1 MTDTVEDVRKGLPSA
16 SAFGRLALC
25 PGSFMME
32 KACPDDGNDAAA
44 EGTLLHRYM
53 EYLLLKGDA
62 ADEGMG
68 LSWHGFLNSRGYEDA
83 ELNHEQVELCERA
96 LRMLDGVKE
105 KIREDYPDASF
116 SLVSTEE
123 RRFLSDWIEGG
134 EYSGQWDALIRVH
147 AECDGFLLVVDWKFG
162 RVEVEPAEANR
173 QLEALVPLADHKAR
187 EEGISHS
194 GIYAAIIQPRVA
206 GAASVTFYYGEDIE
220 QATERSL
227 AVAKAAMDPDAPRYC
242 SESACRY
249 CRAKAVCHEATAM
262 VKQASLI
269 TTDRDKWE
277 LFSPA
282 EKVQAYRLSKMA
294 KKWSTAVDYRFEQ
307 DVAAGLIPG
316 FEMGPGRTSFT
327 VEDPAGAF
335 SALNA
340 KYPTEVTAEA
350 FAGCCK
356 VGITELDKLVHAAR
370 KAADPK
376 ATTKSSR
383 DWLRQALALYG
394 EEKTTKGSVKE
405 IGGGA
410 A

>member
-44 EGTLLHRYM
+44 EGTLLHAYM
-53 EYLLLKGDA
+53 EHLLTGEPWESTPLTA
-62 ADEGMG
+62 
-68 LSWHGFLNSRGYEDA
+68 
-83 ELNHEQVELCERA
+83 EQVELCERA
-96 LRMLDGVKE
+96 MHLLDGVKE
-105 KIREDYPDASF
+105 KIMGDYPDASF

-123 RRFLSDWIEGG
+123 RRFLSDWIDGG

-147 AECDGFLLVVDWKFG
+147 AECDGFLLVLDWKFG

-206 GAASVTFYYGEDIE
+206 GAASVTFYYEEDIE

-242 SESACRY
+242 SEEACRY
-249 CRAKAVCHEATAM
+249 CRAKAVCHEATSM

-277 LFSPA
+277 LFSPT
-282 EKVQAYRLSKMA
+282 EKVQAYRLAKTA
-294 KKWSTAVDYRFEQ
+294 KKWAAAVDYRFEQ
-307 DVAAGLIPG
+307 DVASGLIPG

-327 VEDPAGAF
+327 VVDTSGAF
-335 SALNA
+335 SALNGEF
-340 KYPTEVTAEA
+340 PTEVTAEA

>member
-25 PGSFMME
+25 PGSFTLE
-32 KACPDDGNDAAA
+32 KACPDESSEAAS
-44 EGTLLHRYM
+44 EGTLLHAYM
-53 EYLLLKGDA
+53 EQLLTGGPW
-62 ADEGMG
+62 EGAP
-68 LSWHGFLNSRGYEDA
+68 LTA
-83 ELNHEQVELCERA
+83 EQQELCERA
-96 LRMLDGVKE
+96 LRLLDGVKE
-105 KIREDYPDASF
+105 KIMGDCPDASF

-134 EYSGQWDALIRVH
+134 EYSGQWDALIRVS
-147 AECDGFLLVVDWKFG
+147 AERDGFLLVLDWKFG

-173 QLEALVPLADHKAR
+173 QLEALVPLAAQKAR
-187 EEGISHS
+187 EEGIRHS

-206 GAASVTFYYGEDIE
+206 GPASVAFYDTEAIDQAE
-220 QATERSL
+220 QRSL

-242 SESACRY
+242 SEEACRY
-249 CRAKAVCHEATAM
+249 CRAKAVCHEATSM
-262 VKQASLI
+262 VEQASLI
-269 TTDRDKWE
+269 ATDRDKWE

-282 EKVQAYRLSKMA
+282 EKVQAYRLAKTA
-294 KKWSTAVDYRFEQ
+294 KKWATAVDYRFEQ

-316 FEMGPGRTSFT
+316 FEMGAGRTSFT
-327 VEDPAGAF
+327 VTDPSGAF

-340 KYPTEVTAEA
+340 EFPDEVTAEA

-356 VGITELDKLVHAAR
+356 VGITDLDKLVHAAR

-383 DWLRQALALYG
+383 DWLRQELAPHG

>member
-32 KACPDDGNDAAA
+32 KACPDETSDAAS
-44 EGTLLHRYM
+44 EGTLLHAYM
-53 EYLLLKGDA
+53 EQLLTGEPW
-62 ADEGMG
+62 EGTP
-68 LSWHGFLNSRGYEDA
+68 LTA
-83 ELNHEQVELCERA
+83 EQQELCERA
-96 LRMLDGVKE
+96 LRLLDGVKE
-105 KIREDYPDASF
+105 KIMGNYPDASF

-134 EYSGQWDALIRVH
+134 EYSGQWDALIKVN
-147 AECDGFLLVVDWKFG
+147 AECDGFLLVLDWKFG

-173 QLEALVPLADHKAR
+173 QLEALVPLAARKAS

-206 GAASVTFYYGEDIE
+206 GPASVAFYDAEAIDQAE
-220 QATERSL
+220 QRSL

-242 SESACRY
+242 SEEACQY
-249 CRAKAVCHEATAM
+249 CRAKAVCHEAAAM
-262 VKQASLI
+262 VQQASLI

-277 LFSPA
+277 LFSA
-282 EKVQAYRLSKMA
+282 EEKVQAYRLAKLA
-294 KKWSTAVDYRFEQ
+294 KKWAAAAEYRFEQ

-327 VEDPAGAF
+327 VTDPSGAF
-335 SALNA
+335 SALH
-340 KYPTEVTAEA
+340 TEFPEVVTAEA

-356 VGITELDKLVHAAR
+356 VGITELDKLVHEAC
-370 KAADPK
+370 KAANPK

-383 DWLRQALALYG
+383 EWLRQLLAEYG
-394 EEKTTKGSVKE
+394 ESKTTKGSVKE
-405 IGGGA
+405 IGQ
-410 A
+410 

>member
-1 MTDTVEDVRKGLPSA
+1 MDTLSTYDPRQGLPSA

-25 PGSFMME
+25 PGSFTLE
-32 KACPDDGNDAAA
+32 QACPDETSAAA
-44 EGTLLHRYM
+44 NEGTLLHAYM
-53 EYLLLKGDA
+53 EQLLTGEPW
-62 ADEGMG
+62 EGTQ
-68 LSWHGFLNSRGYEDA
+68 LTA
-83 ELNHEQVELCERA
+83 EQVELCERA
-96 LRMLDGVKE
+96 LHLLDGVKE
-105 KIREDYPDASF
+105 MIERDHPGAAF
-116 SLVSTEE
+116 HLVSTEE
-123 RRFLSDWIEGG
+123 RVFYRNLFGTAY
-134 EYSGQWDALIRVH
+134 YSGQWDALFEVNCPDSSFMMV
-147 AECDGFLLVVDWKFG
+147 ADWKFG
-162 RVEVEPAEANR
+162 RVEVDSAEANR
-173 QLEALVPLADHKAR
+173 QLEALVPLVSQKEHNDNAIHQ
-187 EEGISHS
+187 

-206 GAASVTFYYGEDIE
+206 GPASVAFYDAEAIDQAE
-220 QATERSL
+220 QRSL
-227 AVAKAAMDPDAPRYC
+227 AVAKVAMDPDAPRYC
-242 SESACRY
+242 SEAACRY
-249 CRAKAVCHEATAM
+249 CRAKAVCHEAAAT
-262 VKQASLI
+262 VEQAALI

-282 EKVQAYRLSKMA
+282 KKVQAYRMAKLA
-294 KKWSTAVDYRFEQ
+294 KKWAAAAEYRFEQ

-327 VEDPAGAF
+327 VEDPAGAI

-340 KYPTEVTAEA
+340 DFPVEVTAEA

-370 KAADPK
+370 KVADPK

>member
-32 KACPDDGNDAAA
+32 KACPDETSEAAS
-44 EGTLLHRYM
+44 EGTLLHAYM
-53 EYLLLKGDA
+53 EQLLTGEPW
-62 ADEGMG
+62 EGMP
-68 LSWHGFLNSRGYEDA
+68 LTP
-83 ELNHEQVELCERA
+83 EQVELCERA
-96 LRMLDGVKE
+96 LRLLDGVKE
-105 KIREDYPDASF
+105 KILGNYPNASF

-134 EYSGQWDALIRVH
+134 EYSGQWDALFEVNCPN
-147 AECDGFLLVVDWKFG
+147 ANFMLVLDWKFG
-162 RVEVEPAEANR
+162 RVEVESAEANR
-173 QLEALVPLADHKAR
+173 QLEALVPLAAQKVVED
-187 EEGISHS
+187 GIGYS

-206 GAASVTFYYGEDIE
+206 GPASVTFYDEDAIDQAE
-220 QATERSL
+220 QRSL

-242 SESACRY
+242 SEAACRY
-249 CRAKAVCHEATAM
+249 CRAKAVCHEASAM

-269 TTDRDKWE
+269 ATDRDKWE
-277 LFSPA
+277 LFSA
-282 EKVQAYRLSKMA
+282 EEKVQAYRLAKMA
-294 KKWSTAVDYRFEQ
+294 KKWAAAVEYRFEQ

-316 FEMGPGRTSFT
+316 FEMGAGRTSFT
-327 VEDPAGAF
+327 VTDVAGAF

-340 KYPTEVTAEA
+340 EFPDMVTALT
-350 FAGCCK
+350 FTGCCK

-370 KAADPK
+370 KAEDPK
-376 ATTKSSR
+376 ATTKASR
-383 DWLRQALALYG
+383 DWLRQELAPYG

>member
-32 KACPDDGNDAAA
+32 KACPDEGNDATA
-44 EGTLLHRYM
+44 EGTLLHAYM
-53 EYLLLKGDA
+53 EQLLTGEPW
-62 ADEGMG
+62 EGTP
-68 LSWHGFLNSRGYEDA
+68 LTP
-83 ELNHEQVELCERA
+83 EQVELCERA
-96 LRMLDGVKE
+96 MRLLDGVKE
-105 KIREDYPDASF
+105 KIMGNYPDASF

-134 EYSGQWDALIRVH
+134 EYSGQWDALFEVNCPN
-147 AECDGFLLVVDWKFG
+147 ANFMLVLDWKFG
-162 RVEVEPAEANR
+162 RVEVESAEANR
-173 QLEALVPLADHKAR
+173 QLEALIPLAAQKVVED
-187 EEGISHS
+187 GIGYS
-194 GIYAAIIQPRVA
+194 GIYAAIIQPRVT
-206 GAASVTFYYGEDIE
+206 GPASLAFYDAEAIDQAE
-220 QATERSL
+220 QRSL

-242 SESACRY
+242 SEEACRY

-262 VKQASLI
+262 VEQASLI

-282 EKVQAYRLSKMA
+282 EKIRTYRLSKMA
-294 KKWSTAVDYRFEQ
+294 KKWSAAVDYRFEQ

-327 VEDPAGAF
+327 VTDPSGAF

-340 KYPTEVTAEA
+340 EFPEAVTAEA

-383 DWLRQALALYG
+383 DWLRQELVPYG

-405 IGGGA
+405 VEGGA

>member
-1 MTDTVEDVRKGLPSA
+1 MDMLSPYDPRQGLPSA
-16 SAFGRLALC
+16 STFGRLALC

-32 KACPDDGNDAAA
+32 KACPDESSEAAS
-44 EGTLLHRYM
+44 EGTLLHAYM
-53 EYLLLKGDA
+53 EQLLTGEPW
-62 ADEGMG
+62 EGTP
-68 LSWHGFLNSRGYEDA
+68 LTA
-83 ELNHEQVELCERA
+83 EQVELCERA
-96 LRMLDGVKE
+96 LRLLDGVKE
-105 KIREDYPDASF
+105 MIERDNPGAAF
-116 SLVSTEE
+116 HLVSTEE
-123 RRFLSDWIEGG
+123 RVFYRNLFGTAY
-134 EYSGQWDALIRVH
+134 YSGQWDALFQID
-147 AECDGFLLVVDWKFG
+147 CPDDDFLLVVDWKFG
-162 RVEVEPAEANR
+162 RVEVDSAEANR
-173 QLEALVPLADHKAR
+173 QLEALVPLVAQKEQGSDIIYH
-187 EEGISHS
+187 
-194 GIYAAIIQPRVA
+194 GIYAAICQPRVA
-206 GAASVTFYYGEDIE
+206 GPASVTFYDLDAIDDAE
-220 QATERSL
+220 QRSL
-227 AVAKAAMDPDAPRYC
+227 VVAKAAMDPDAPRYC
-242 SESACRY
+242 SEEACRY

-262 VKQASLI
+262 VEQASLI

-282 EKVQAYRLSKMA
+282 EKIRTYRLSKMA
-294 KKWSTAVDYRFEQ
+294 KKWSAAVDYRFEQ

-327 VEDPAGAF
+327 VTDPSGAF

-340 KYPTEVTAEA
+340 EFPDEVTAEA

-356 VGITELDKLVHAAR
+356 VGITELDRLVHAAR

-383 DWLRQALALYG
+383 DWLRQELAPYG

>member
-1 MTDTVEDVRKGLPSA
+1 MDMLSTYDPRQGLPSA
-16 SAFGRLALC
+16 STFGRLALC

-32 KACPDDGNDAAA
+32 KACPDESSEAAS
-44 EGTLLHRYM
+44 EGTLLHAYM
-53 EYLLLKGDA
+53 EQLLTGEPW
-62 ADEGMG
+62 EGTP
-68 LSWHGFLNSRGYEDA
+68 LTA
-83 ELNHEQVELCERA
+83 EQVELCERA
-96 LRMLDGVKE
+96 LRLLDGVKE
-105 KIREDYPDASF
+105 MIERDNPGAAF
-116 SLVSTEE
+116 HLVSTEE
-123 RRFLSDWIEGG
+123 RVFYRNLFGTAY
-134 EYSGQWDALIRVH
+134 YSGQWDALFQID
-147 AECDGFLLVVDWKFG
+147 CPDDDFLLVVDWKFG
-162 RVEVEPAEANR
+162 RVEVDSAEANR
-173 QLEALVPLADHKAR
+173 QLEALVPLVAQKEQGSDIIYH
-187 EEGISHS
+187 
-194 GIYAAIIQPRVA
+194 GIYAAICQPRVA
-206 GAASVTFYYGEDIE
+206 GPASVTFYDLDAIDDAE
-220 QATERSL
+220 QRSL
-227 AVAKAAMDPDAPRYC
+227 VVAKAAMDPDAPRYC
-242 SESACRY
+242 SEEACRY

-262 VKQASLI
+262 VEQASLI

-282 EKVQAYRLSKMA
+282 EKVQTYRLAKMA
-294 KKWSTAVDYRFEQ
+294 KKWSAAVDYRFEQ

-327 VEDPAGAF
+327 VTDPSGAF

-340 KYPTEVTAEA
+340 EFPDEVTAEA

-356 VGITELDKLVHAAR
+356 VGITELDRLVHAVR

>member
-1 MTDTVEDVRKGLPSA
+1 MTNTVYDPRKGLPSA

-25 PGSFMME
+25 PGSFIME
-32 KACPDDGNDAAA
+32 KACPDESSLAAS
-44 EGTLLHRYM
+44 EGTLLHAYM
-53 EYLLLKGDA
+53 EQLLTGEPW
-62 ADEGMG
+62 EGTP
-68 LSWHGFLNSRGYEDA
+68 LTA
-83 ELNHEQVELCERA
+83 EQQELCERA
-96 LRMLDGVKE
+96 LRLMDGVKE
-105 KIREDYPDASF
+105 KIMGNYPGASF

-123 RRFLSDWIEGG
+123 RRFLSDWIEGT
-134 EYSGQWDALIRVH
+134 EYSGQWDALFKVD
-147 AECDGFLLVVDWKFG
+147 AEFDEFLLVLDWKFG
-162 RVEVEPAEANR
+162 RVEVESAEANR
-173 QLEALVPLADHKAR
+173 QLEALVPLAAQKAYDER
-187 EEGISHS
+187 IGHN

-206 GAASVTFYYGEDIE
+206 GPASVTFYDEDAIE
-220 QATERSL
+220 QAEQRSL

-242 SESACRY
+242 GEAACRY

-262 VKQASLI
+262 VEQASLI
-269 TTDRDKWE
+269 ATDRDKWE
-277 LFSPA
+277 LFSPD
-282 EKVQAYRLSKMA
+282 EKIQAYRLAKMA
-294 KKWSTAVDYRFEQ
+294 KKWAAAVEYRFEQ

-327 VEDPAGAF
+327 VTDVAGAF

-340 KYPTEVTAEA
+340 EFPGAVTALT
-350 FAGCCK
+350 FTGCCK

-370 KAADPK
+370 KAVDPK

-383 DWLRQALALYG
+383 DWLRQELAPYG

>member
-1 MTDTVEDVRKGLPSA
+1 MTDTVEDPRKGLPSA

-32 KACPDDGNDAAA
+32 MTCPNESSEAAE
-44 EGTLLHRYM
+44 EGTLLHAYM
-53 EYLLLKGDA
+53 EHLLTGEPW
-62 ADEGMG
+62 EGTP
-68 LSWHGFLNSRGYEDA
+68 LTA
-83 ELNHEQVELCERA
+83 EQQELCERA
-96 LRMLDGVKE
+96 LRLLDGVKE
-105 KIREDYPDASF
+105 KIMGNYPGASF

-147 AECDGFLLVVDWKFG
+147 ADCDGFLLVLDWKFG

-173 QLEALVPLADHKAR
+173 QLEALVPLVDHKAR

-206 GAASVTFYYGEDIE
+206 GSASVTFYDEDAIE

-227 AVAKAAMDPDAPRYC
+227 DIARAAMDPDAPRYC
-242 SESACRY
+242 SEAACRY

-262 VKQASLI
+262 VEQASLI
-269 TTDRDKWE
+269 ATDRDKWE
-277 LFSPA
+277 LFSSA
-282 EKVQAYRLSKMA
+282 EKVQAYRLAKMA
-294 KKWSTAVDYRFEQ
+294 GKWKAAVEYRFEQ

-316 FEMGPGRTSFT
+316 FEMGAGRTSFT
-327 VEDPAGAF
+327 VTDPSGAF
-335 SALNA
+335 SALNSE
-340 KYPTEVTAEA
+340 YPEVVTAEA

-370 KAADPK
+370 KAANPK
-376 ATTKSSR
+376 ATTKNSR
-383 DWLRQALALYG
+383 DWLRRELALYG

>member
-32 KACPDDGNDAAA
+32 KDCPDETSDAAS
-44 EGTLLHRYM
+44 EGTLLHAYM
-53 EYLLLKGDA
+53 EQLLTGEPW
-62 ADEGMG
+62 EGTP
-68 LSWHGFLNSRGYEDA
+68 LTA
-83 ELNHEQVELCERA
+83 EQQELCERA
-96 LRMLDGVKE
+96 LHLLDGVKE
-105 KIREDYPDASF
+105 KIMGNYPDASF

-134 EYSGQWDALIRVH
+134 EYSGQWDALIKVN
-147 AECDGFLLVVDWKFG
+147 AECDGFLLVLDWKFG

-173 QLEALVPLADHKAR
+173 QLEALVPLAARKAS

-206 GAASVTFYYGEDIE
+206 GPASVTFYYEGDIE
-220 QATERSL
+220 QAEERSL

-242 SESACRY
+242 SEEACRY
-249 CRAKAVCHEATAM
+249 CRAKAVCHEAAAM
-262 VKQASLI
+262 VQQASLI
-269 TTDRDKWE
+269 ATERDKWE
-277 LFSPA
+277 LFSA
-282 EKVQAYRLSKMA
+282 EEKVQAYRLAKTA
-294 KKWSTAVDYRFEQ
+294 KKWAAAVEYRFEQ
-307 DVAAGLIPG
+307 DVSAGLIPG
-316 FEMGPGRTSFT
+316 FEMGAGRTSFT
-327 VEDPAGAF
+327 VTDPSGAF
-335 SALNA
+335 SALNSE
-340 KYPTEVTAEA
+340 YPEAVTAEA

-356 VGITELDKLVHAAR
+356 VSITELDKLVHATR
-370 KAADPK
+370 KMADPK

-383 DWLRQALALYG
+383 DWLRQELAPYG

-405 IGGGA
+405 TGGA

>member
-1 MTDTVEDVRKGLPSA
+1 MTNTVEDVRKGLPSA

-32 KACPDDGNDAAA
+32 KACPDESSSAAS
-44 EGTLLHRYM
+44 EGTLLHAYM
-53 EYLLLKGDA
+53 EQLLTGEPW
-62 ADEGMG
+62 EGMP
-68 LSWHGFLNSRGYEDA
+68 LTP
-83 ELNHEQVELCERA
+83 EQVELCERA
-96 LRMLDGVKE
+96 LRLLDGVKE
-105 KIREDYPDASF
+105 KIMGNYPDASF

-134 EYSGQWDALIRVH
+134 EYSGQWDALIKVN
-147 AECDGFLLVVDWKFG
+147 AECDGFLLVLDWKFG

-173 QLEALVPLADHKAR
+173 QLEALVPLAAHKASK
-187 EEGISHS
+187 EGISHS

-206 GAASVTFYYGEDIE
+206 GPASLAFYDAEAIDDAE
-220 QATERSL
+220 QRSL
-227 AVAKAAMDPDAPRYC
+227 AVAKEAMDPDAPRYC
-242 SESACRY
+242 SEAACRY
-249 CRAKAVCHEATAM
+249 CRAKAVCHEASAM

-269 TTDRDKWE
+269 ATDRDKWE
-277 LFSPA
+277 LFSA
-282 EKVQAYRLSKMA
+282 EEKVQAYRLAKTA
-294 KKWSTAVDYRFEQ
+294 KKWAAAVEYRFEQ

-316 FEMGPGRTSFT
+316 FEMAPGRTSFT
-327 VEDPAGAF
+327 VMNPSGAF

-340 KYPTEVTAEA
+340 EFPEAVTAEA

-383 DWLRQALALYG
+383 DWLHQELAPYG